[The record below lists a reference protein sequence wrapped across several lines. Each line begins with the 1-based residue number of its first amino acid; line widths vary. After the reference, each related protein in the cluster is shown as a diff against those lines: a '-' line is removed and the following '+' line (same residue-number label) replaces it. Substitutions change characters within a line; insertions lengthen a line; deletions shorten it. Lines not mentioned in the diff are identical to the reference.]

1 MQGAHAEDE
10 ASSLDKCTSGTGEV
24 FFVTKVSSVLAGRFC
39 DFIDKKLIVDYL
51 PGVGCDEYMNCQDGF
66 HSEEHISK

>member
-39 DFIDKKLIVDYL
+39 DYL